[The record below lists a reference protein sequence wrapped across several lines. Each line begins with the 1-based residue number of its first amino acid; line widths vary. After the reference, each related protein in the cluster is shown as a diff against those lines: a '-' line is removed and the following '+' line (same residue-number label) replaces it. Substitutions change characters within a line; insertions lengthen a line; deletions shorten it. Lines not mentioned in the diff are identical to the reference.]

1 MKVSQKI
8 DVDGA
13 ARLTAAGREGY
24 LDARPQQPTM
34 TRVGGY
40 TQSANNFAGA
50 RPAGTMARRPS
61 MAQSGTQPRPV

>member
-8 DVDGA
+8 DIDGA

-24 LDARPQQPTM
+24 LDARPQQPKM

-40 TQSANNFAGA
+40 TQSANNFAGV

-61 MAQSGTQPRPV
+61 MAQSGTQPRSV